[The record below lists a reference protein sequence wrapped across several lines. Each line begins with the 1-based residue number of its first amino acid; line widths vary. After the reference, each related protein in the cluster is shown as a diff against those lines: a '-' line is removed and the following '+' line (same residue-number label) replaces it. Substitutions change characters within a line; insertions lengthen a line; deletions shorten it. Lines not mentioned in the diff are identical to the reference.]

1 MRFMIKDGQFCLKM
15 TPTTSGYGYNNTT
28 AEVFEPCNRDDDNS
42 LGAYMSILYYLMF
55 VFSVFTNVSVL
66 VVLCRSEKLSTV
78 VNILLV
84 NLVVSS
90 MIFMSSLPFVAVY
103 MQLSYWIFGLVM
115 CKIVFSVHF
124 LGFYSSAFFLTLLMM
139 DRYFAIVHSMSA
151 LQRRSRCYAIISCT
165 VVWLI
170 SGLACIRPM
179 LLRNTYSHMEI
190 VYCENTLNL
199 TNVDGTMLQKSEFY
213 VRIFVF
219 LILPL
224 VVNSYCS
231 VRIIITIRSSKSA
244 KLKAVRVISVIVVL
258 FFICWIPFNIV
269 ELLHDGPK
277 DCREEQRL
285 GYALQ
290 ITRNMAYF
298 YFCISPIFYTFVG
311 KKFQKQFKKLL
322 KKHLLC
328 LKKYISYNL
337 DNNTSG
343 FTAGTEH
350 SSTK

>member
-1 MRFMIKDGQFCLKM
+1 M
-15 TPTTSGYGYNNTT
+15 TTSGYSYNNTT
-28 AEVFEPCNRDDDNS
+28 YEEREPCTRDGDNS
-42 LGAYMSILYYLMF
+42 LGSHLSILYYFMF
-55 VFSVFTNVSVL
+55 VFSVVTNVLVL
-66 VVLCRSEKLSTV
+66 VILRRYEKLSTV

-103 MQLSYWIFGLVM
+103 MQLSYWSFGLVM

-139 DRYFAIVHSMSA
+139 DRYFAIVHSMPA
-151 LQRRSRCYAIISCT
+151 LQGRSRCYAIISCT

-170 SGLACIRPM
+170 SGLACIKPM
-179 LLRNTYSHMEI
+179 LLRNTYRHFGT

-199 TNVDGTMLQKSEFY
+199 TNVDTTMLKKYGFY
-213 VRIFVF
+213 VQIFVF
-219 LILPL
+219 LIFPL
-224 VVNSYCS
+224 VVISFCY
-231 VRIIITIRSSKSA
+231 VRIIITIRASKTNNF
-244 KLKAVRVISVIVVL
+244 KAVRVISVIVVL

-277 DCREEQRL
+277 DCREAQRL

-322 KKHLLC
+322 VKYLPC
-328 LKKYISYNL
+328 LGKYISFDL
-337 DNNTSG
+337 DNRTVLY
-343 FTAGTEH
+343 TAATEL
-350 SSTK
+350 SFRK

>member
-1 MRFMIKDGQFCLKM
+1 M
-15 TPTTSGYGYNNTT
+15 TPTTSGYSSKNTT
-28 AEVFEPCNRDDDNS
+28 DERSEPCNRDGDNS
-42 LGAYMSILYYLMF
+42 LGSHLSILYYFMF
-55 VFSVFTNVSVL
+55 VFSVVINVL
-66 VVLCRSEKLSTV
+66 VLVILRRFEKLSTV

-103 MQLSYWIFGLVM
+103 MQLSDWRFGLVM

-124 LGFYSSAFFLTLLMM
+124 LGFYSSVFFLTLLMI
-139 DRYFAIVHSMSA
+139 DRYFAIVHSMPA
-151 LQRRSRCYAIISCT
+151 LHGRSRCYAIVSCT

-170 SGLACIRPM
+170 SGLACIKPM
-179 LLRNTYSHMEI
+179 LLRNTSRHLGT
-190 VYCENTLNL
+190 VYCENTQNL
-199 TNVDGTMLQKSEFY
+199 TNVDATMLQKYGFY
-213 VRIFVF
+213 VQIFVF

-224 VVNSYCS
+224 AVISFCS
-231 VRIIITIRSSKSA
+231 VRLIITIRSSKAA
-244 KLKAVRVISVIVVL
+244 KFKAVRVISVIVVL

-277 DCREEQRL
+277 HCREQQKL

-290 ITRNMAYF
+290 ITRTMAYF

-322 KKHLLC
+322 VKYLPC
-328 LKKYISYNL
+328 LRKYISHNL
-337 DNNTSG
+337 DNRTAVY
-343 FTAGTEH
+343 TAGTEL
-350 SSTK
+350 SFRK